1 MRRELKETPEMDV
14 KMLAHMSLVE
24 LQTAYANRQLSPVEV
39 VDVSL
44 AQIAATNDT
53 INALYGVRADEA
65 RAEAKSSEERYAA
78 GRQLSNFDGIPVT
91 IKDSV
96 HAVGMKWHHGSA
108 IHGKGVL
115 GTKDAPPAV
124 RLKRAGTII
133 LGKCTMPD
141 FGLSGSGVSSSH
153 GIVRN
158 PWGISWSTGGSSAG
172 GGASIATGIAM
183 MSLGSDIAGSV
194 RLPAAHCGLAALKP
208 TQGVIPHSPASTVRS
223 AGPITR
229 KAADLHAWT
238 KLLLGPDENDR
249 YSVPYWGATCST
261 EPKVGA
267 CADFGFG
274 PAVEP
279 AVLACFSD
287 AKAVLSDLVGP
298 IVDVDKTAG
307 FDAYIPIDDM
317 LKLKGWL
324 EYSAADPALR
334 CHTPSELYEW
344 FKEAEGWTSSK
355 IGEVDCGIEKGVAY
369 CVDLFSE
376 VDFLLTPVMPVVN
389 FPAEDRGIDP
399 CMPLRHTTFTALFNQ
414 SGNPAVSLCGGFD
427 ARGLPVGIQL
437 VGKRF
442 DDVRLLKLATQLEAA
457 LDIYG
462 PGKKEW
468 PIVPLT

>member
-1 MRRELKETPEMDV
+1 MPRELKEIPEMDI
-14 KMLAHMSLVE
+14 KKLAHMSLVE
-24 LQTAYANRQLSPVEV
+24 LQTAYAHRQLSPVEV
-39 VDVSL
+39 VDASL
-44 AQIAATNDT
+44 AQVAATNDT
-53 INALYGVRADEA
+53 INALYGIRAEEA
-65 RAEAKSSEERYAA
+65 RVEAKSSGQRYAA
-78 GRQLSNFDGIPVT
+78 GRQLSDFDGIPVT

-96 HAVGMKWHHGSA
+96 HAVGMTWHHGSA
-108 IHGKGVL
+108 IHGAGVT

-158 PWGISWSTGGSSAG
+158 PWGLSWSTGGSSAG
-172 GGASIATGIAM
+172 GGASIAAGIAM

-238 KLLLGPDENDR
+238 KLLLGPDEDDR
-249 YSVPYWGATCST
+249 YSIPYCEATRSA
-261 EPKVGA
+261 ESKVGA

-279 AVLACFSD
+279 AVLACFND

-298 IVDVDKTAG
+298 IVDVDRTAG
-307 FDAYIPIDDM
+307 FDAYIPIDDT

-334 CHTPSELYEW
+334 CHTPAELYEW
-344 FKEAEGWTSSK
+344 FKEAEGWTPSK
-355 IGEVDCGIEKGVAY
+355 ISEVDCGIEKGVAY
-369 CVDLFSE
+369 CVDLFSD

-389 FPAEDRGIDP
+389 FPAEDRGIDQ

-427 ARGLPVGIQL
+427 ARGLPIGVQL

-442 DDVRLLKLATQLEAA
+442 DDMRLLKLATELEAA

-462 PGKKEW
+462 LGKKEW
-468 PIVPLT
+468 PVVPLT